1 MWAIFAQKIDEAK
14 NQEEKDEIIKTIQ
27 QSSII
32 HWRHINFYGEYD
44 FTKLDRKDTKYIKD
58 IDYTQLKI

>member
-1 MWAIFAQKIDEAK
+1 MLA
-14 NQEEKDEIIKTIQ
+14 NEISSVYWGSNIQ

-32 HWRHINFYGEYD
+32 HWSHINFYGEYD

-58 IDYTQLKI
+58 KDYSQLKI